1 MNELLSTTAG
11 LTCALAL
18 MPLAIRASLSDP
30 HNPRAPQR
38 VHRRP
43 TSRLGGGIIFVSYI
57 AGVLVSSYAGQLP
70 LGAAFTILACS
81 LPVLVAGLFE
91 DVTGMLTPRQRLM
104 TAVLAALLA
113 ASIADGVVARIDLPF
128 IDAWLGLP
136 AIALFLTCFMVAGAC
151 NAFNLID
158 GVHGLAGGVSFLMF
172 LGLASV
178 ARLVGDHYIFAQ
190 AVIMTAVLGGFL
202 LWNFPRGR
210 IFMGDGGAY
219 FVGFMYAQLSI
230 QLVARN
236 DGVSAWFVV
245 MLAAYPITETLYSI
259 YRRKILL
266 RTPST
271 QPDALHLHSLLFTR
285 VALPML
291 GPGGDRDAA
300 NALVAPRLWLH
311 AIGSLCIAITFYDQG
326 AMLGANLVAYV
337 VFYHVLY
344 QRILR
349 LEPRAAMLAPAALR
363 RSRQPR
369 SVVSVRGE

>member
-1 MNELLSTTAG
+1 
-11 LTCALAL
+11 
-18 MPLAIRASLSDP
+18 MPLAIRASLADP
-30 HNPRAPQR
+30 HNPREPQR

-43 TSRLGGGIIFVSYI
+43 TSRLGGGIIFVSYV
-57 AGVLVSSYAGQLP
+57 AGVLVSAYAGQLP

-91 DVTGMLTPRQRLM
+91 DVTGRLTPRQRLLA
-104 TAVLAALLA
+104 AVLAALLA
-113 ASIADGVVARIDLPF
+113 ATIADGVVARIDLPF

-136 AIALFLTCFMVAGAC
+136 AIALLLTCFMVAGAC
-151 NAFNLID
+151 NAINLID
-158 GVHGLAGGVSFLMF
+158 GVHGLAGGIAFLMF

-219 FVGFMYAQLSI
+219 FVGFVYAQLAI
-230 QLVARN
+230 QFVARN
-236 DGVSAWFVV
+236 DSVSAWFVV

-259 YRRKILL
+259 YRRKVLQ

-271 QPDALHLHSLLFTR
+271 QPDALHLHSLLFAR
-285 VALPML
+285 VALPLL
-291 GPGGDRDAA
+291 GPGADRDAA

-311 AIGSLCIAITFYDQG
+311 AIACLCIAITFYDQG
-326 AMLGANLVAYV
+326 AMLGANLAAYV

-344 QRILR
+344 QRILH
-349 LEPRAAMLAPAALR
+349 LNPTAAMSVPAPVR
-363 RSRQPR
+363 RPHEAR